1 MERLYYN
8 DSYLREF
15 EARVT
20 DSDHEG
26 RTVYLDRT
34 AFYPTSGG
42 QAHDLGTLN
51 GVAVLDVVDEGE
63 RIAHHLARPVTGDV
77 RGAVDW
83 RRRFDHMQ
91 QHTGQHLLSALLA
104 ERYGMPTVSVHLG
117 EEVSTIDVH
126 PKGLT
131 PEKLAEVELRASDE
145 IVANRAVAVTY
156 GAAGA
161 VEGLRKQSEREGVL
175 RIVTIEGLDRSACGG
190 THVRSTGEVG
200 ALLLGKTEK
209 VRDAIRIEFVCGGR
223 AVRRAR
229 RDYDALGQ
237 LAKMFSISLDS
248 VPGAVATLQARAAE
262 ADKQNRRLTGEL
274 AAIRGRDLYASA
286 EGQAS
291 GVHLALRVFDALGEE
306 ARAEAQSFTAMG
318 PGGVYVACGKDPAA
332 IMVAC
337 SVHSAEAAP
346 LNAGALLK
354 EALAAVGGRG
364 GGSALM
370 AQGSLPDANAIA
382 PVTVHLRKLILG
394 SE

>member
-20 DSDHEG
+20 ASDHEG

-42 QAHDLGTLN
+42 QAHDVGTLN

-63 RIAHHLARPVTGDV
+63 RIAHHMAGPMTGDV
-77 RGAVDW
+77 QGVVDW
-83 RRRFDHMQ
+83 HRRFDHMQ

-104 ERYGMPTVSVHLG
+104 ERYGMPTVSVHFG
-117 EEVSTIDVH
+117 EEISTIDVQ

-131 PEKLAEVELRASDE
+131 PEKLAEVELRANDE
-145 IVANRAVAVTY
+145 IVANRAVTVAY
-156 GAAGA
+156 GAAGE
-161 VEGLRKQSEREGVL
+161 VEGLRKQSEREGLL

-190 THVRSTGEVG
+190 THVRSTGEIG

-237 LAKMFSISLDS
+237 MAKMFSIPLDS
-248 VPGAVATLQARAAE
+248 VAGAVAALQARAAE
-262 ADKQNRRLTGEL
+262 ADKLNRGMTGEL
-274 AAIRGRDLYASA
+274 AAIRGRELYAASA
-286 EGQAS
+286 GQAS
-291 GVHLALRVFDALGEE
+291 GVRLAFRVFDVLGEE
-306 ARAEAQSFTAMG
+306 ARAEAQAFAGMG
-318 PGGVYVACGKDPAA
+318 PGVYVACGKDPAA
-332 IMVAC
+332 ILVAC
-337 SVHSAEAAP
+337 GASPASPSPFH
-346 LNAGALLK
+346 AGALLK

-382 PVTVHLRKLILG
+382 PVTVQVRKLILG